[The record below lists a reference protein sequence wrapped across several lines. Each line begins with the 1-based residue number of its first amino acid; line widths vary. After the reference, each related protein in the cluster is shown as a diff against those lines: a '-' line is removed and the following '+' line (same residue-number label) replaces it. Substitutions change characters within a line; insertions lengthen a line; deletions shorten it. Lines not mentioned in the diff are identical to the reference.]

1 MDFLRKHYEKVLLSV
16 VLLGL
21 AVAAAYMPF
30 KVSQVEEFLA
40 KVEQDV
46 TIRTKPKLFKPLD
59 LTTNEQVLQ
68 KLSNPLNLRLT
79 GTNNLFNSVRW
90 MRRADGTL
98 TKVASGREIG
108 PAGVTITKITPL
120 NLILSYE
127 GPSSSGDSLRY
138 QFNVTQ
144 EAHKSAVKRRSTSIY
159 ATLESKNDV
168 FRLKEIK
175 VPKED
180 PTGFVIV
187 LLEDNSEVPINKG
200 KQFTRVAGY
209 MADLKYD
216 LENITFP
223 NGLRKGD
230 SIKIGPETYN
240 IVAITERDVTLSAK
254 SNSKNTTIHWN
265 AAP

>member
-46 TIRTKPKLFKPLD
+46 TIRTKPKPFKPLN
-59 LTTNEQVLQ
+59 LSTNEEVLQ
-68 KLSNPLNLRLT
+68 QLSSPLSLRLT
-79 GTNNLFNSVRW
+79 GTNNLFNPVKWVRTK
-90 MRRADGTL
+90 DGTPIKL
-98 TKVASGREIG
+98 SSGGELG
-108 PAGVTITKITPL
+108 PSAVTILKITPL
-120 NLILSYE
+120 NLIISYE
-127 GPSSSGDSLRY
+127 GPSVSGETVRY

-144 EAHKSAVKRRSTSIY
+144 EAHKSPAKRRQISVF
-159 ATLESKNDV
+159 ATMESKNEF
-168 FRLKEIK
+168 FRIREIK
-175 VPKED
+175 GAKED

-187 LLEDNSEVPINKG
+187 LLEDNSEVAINKG
-200 KQFTRVAGY
+200 KEFSRVAGY
-209 MADLKYD
+209 MTDLKYD
-216 LENITFP
+216 PENLTFP
-223 NGLRKGD
+223 PGLRKD
-230 SIKIGPETYN
+230 STIKLGPETYN

-254 SNSKNTTIHWN
+254 SNSKNTTIRLN